1 MKTKFLLLFAI
12 FILANAHVAYSDDHL
27 AVQAQDGNIILTWP
41 STSSA
46 TYWVQYRD
54 SLDVG
59 STWQTLE
66 GGVQGEDGTTSF
78 TDYNRVPIVSN
89 QSLVA
94 GTRNNSIELLSNSEE
109 LNEIEDV
116 STLDLPFTLPPLP
129 PGFPIQSILEHYSGN
144 ERMSA
149 LTYTPPT
156 LPGITN
162 FIGDTNA
169 GTYEPT
175 MRFYRV
181 LKNGVT
187 ILGLTNNI
195 SLSGVVSFPVTYT
208 YPEFSPVAFMLNED
222 NDADEGGAG
231 RMLSDVVTPPA
242 SGLPVFVL
250 DTRTMSNGVHT
261 IYASVVLN
269 NGSTAEDGSS
279 TIVLDSEPMTI
290 NVFNEISFPNWMPG
304 YGELGNSLLIS
315 AQSAHQSVDYSVD
328 VYAYYD
334 NYYYVG
340 TFDGHTDDGN
350 IQTTWNLVGPNNES
364 YEDALCCAFVLT
376 TSYSEQGATRTAST
390 ASPLTYHQTDPWIGE
405 GGWVVANQQAWN
417 RSIGYAEL
425 DIAADGFVKGAL
437 DLELPILPQ
446 YSSDNRT
453 SYRLQMAADV
463 GAATETEKWTS
474 FRNAIYAQQ
483 SRNLFYLGHG
493 SATGIGANSGNTSVF
508 IPATEIAARLHTI
521 PAGQTNR
528 HGYRFVFLD
537 CCSSANGS
545 LCESFGII
553 HKENLDYTNYSL
565 SAIRPSAFLGWDT
578 DKWISAGDAVENYHW
593 EFLQKF
599 QENWVG
605 TVSLKEAVDRTAH
618 SPGCS
623 GINIKTLKIFGY
635 WGLHVNE
642 ANQ

>member
-1 MKTKFLLLFAI
+1 MRTKFLLLLAI
-12 FILANAHVAYSDDHL
+12 FVLANAHVAYSDVNL
-27 AVQAQDGNIILTWP
+27 TIQAQDGNIILSWP

-54 SLDVG
+54 SLDVS

-66 GGVQGEDGTTSF
+66 GVVQGEDGTTSF

-94 GTRNNSIELLSNSEE
+94 GARNNSIELLSNSEE
-109 LNEIEDV
+109 SNEIEDV
-116 STLDLPFTLPPLP
+116 STLDLPFSLPPLP
-129 PGFPIQSILEHYSGN
+129 PGFPIRSIIEQYQGD
-144 ERMSA
+144 EQMSM
-149 LTYTPPT
+149 LTYAPPSV
-156 LPGITN
+156 PGITN
-162 FIGDTNA
+162 NIGNTNT

-195 SLSGVVSFPVTYT
+195 SVSGVVSFPVTYT

-242 SGLPVFVL
+242 SGLPEFVL

-269 NGSTAEDGSS
+269 NGSTVEDGSS
-279 TIVLDSEPMTI
+279 TIELDSEPMTI
-290 NVFNEISFPNWMPG
+290 NVFNEISFPNWMPS

-340 TFDGHTDDGN
+340 TFGGHTDDGN

-364 YEDALCCAFVLT
+364 YEDALCCAFVLS
-376 TSYSEQGATRTAST
+376 TSYSEQGTTRTAS
-390 ASPLTYHQTDPWIGE
+390 AGSPLTYHLSDPWPGF

-417 RSIGYAEL
+417 RFNGHDNL
-425 DIAADGFVKGAL
+425 DTAADGFVRGAL
-437 DLELPILPQ
+437 ALNLPILPQ
-446 YSSDNRT
+446 YSSNNRT
-453 SYRLQMAADV
+453 SYRLEMAAAV
-463 GAATETEKWTS
+463 GVPAETGIWTT

-493 SATGIGANSGNTSVF
+493 SATGIGANLGNTNAF

-528 HGYRFVFLD
+528 HGYRFVFFD
-537 CCSSANGS
+537 GCSTAKGQ
-545 LCESFGII
+545 LCEAFGII
-553 HKENLDYTNYSL
+553 HKENIPIEDYTS
-565 SAIRPSAFLGWDT
+565 SSTRPSVYLGWNT
-578 DKWISAGDAVENYHW
+578 DIAIAVAGSILSDHW
-593 EFLQKF
+593 NFIQYF
-599 QENWVG
+599 QQQWALGDGV
-605 TVSLKEAVDRTAH
+605 KEAINNASHR
-618 SPGCS
+618 PGVS
-623 GINIKTLKIFGY
+623 IHRKALKIFGY
-635 WGLHVNE
+635 SDLHVNE
-642 ANQ
+642 FNR